1 MNKSKLKKITS
12 ARLFLPIVCLIAVL
26 LLNVIKTPDFFNVS
40 IRNGVL
46 YGYIIDVINRASE
59 LVILAIGMTL
69 VTAASGGQDISV
81 GAIMAVAAAV
91 CCQILS
97 GGQVS
102 VNEYQNSVIL
112 AVIAALLASAL
123 CGAFNGFLV
132 AKLNIQPMVATLIL
146 YTAGRGI
153 AQLITN
159 GQITYIRVDSF
170 KMAGGYIG
178 KCPIPTPI
186 FFAIITV
193 VIVYLILK
201 KTALGLYIESVGING
216 KAARLVGLNSTMI
229 KFLTYVICGVLAGI
243 AGIVASSR
251 IYSADANNIGLNL
264 EMDAILAVALGGNFL
279 GGGKFSLIGSVIGA
293 YTIQALTTTLYAM
306 NVKADQLPVYKAI
319 VVVIIVTLQSDVFK
333 KYIANLKAKKEVWQ
347 QKEVRSNES
356 KCTKKKITGNG
367 FLLLITIAL
376 FVVMY
381 VAGMIIFADK
391 GFAKPQMF
399 LNLFVSNAGLL
410 VIACGLTIVM
420 ITGGIDISVGSVTAL
435 VCMVIADLMENKGVS
450 AYAAVLLHC

>member
-1 MNKSKLKKITS
+1 MNKAKLKKITS

-26 LLNVIKTPDFFNVS
+26 LINVIKTPDFFNIT

-46 YGYIIDVINRASE
+46 YGYVIDVINRASE
-59 LVILAIGMTL
+59 LVILAVGMTL

-81 GAIMAVAAAV
+81 GAVMAVAAAV

-97 GGQVS
+97 GGAAS
-102 VNEYQNSVIL
+102 VTEYQNSLII
-112 AVIAALLASAL
+112 AVIAALLAAAL

-153 AQLITN
+153 AQLVTN
-159 GQITYIRVDSF
+159 GQITYIRVPSF
-170 KMAGGYIG
+170 QMAGGYIG
-178 KCPIPTPI
+178 KSPVPTPVL
-186 FFAIITV
+186 FAIVTV
-193 VIVYLILK
+193 VIVALILK

-243 AGIVASSR
+243 AGLVASSR
-251 IYSADANNIGLNL
+251 IYSADANNNL

-319 VVVIIVTLQSDVFK
+319 VVIIIVTLQSDVFK
-333 KYIANLKAKKEVWQ
+333 KFVANHRSKKVSVAAEGG
-347 QKEVRSNES
+347 QK
-356 KCTKKKITGNG
+356 
-367 FLLLITIAL
+367 
-376 FVVMY
+376 
-381 VAGMIIFADK
+381 
-391 GFAKPQMF
+391 
-399 LNLFVSNAGLL
+399 
-410 VIACGLTIVM
+410 
-420 ITGGIDISVGSVTAL
+420 
-435 VCMVIADLMENKGVS
+435 
-450 AYAAVLLHC
+450 

>member
-81 GAIMAVAAAV
+81 GAVMAVAAAV

-102 VNEYQNSVIL
+102 VNEYQNSIII

-153 AQLITN
+153 AQLVTN

-186 FFAIITV
+186 FFEIITV
-193 VIVYLILK
+193 LIVYLILK

-333 KYIANLKAKKEVWQ
+333 KYIAGLKAKKSVAVEGG
-347 QKEVRSNES
+347 QK
-356 KCTKKKITGNG
+356 
-367 FLLLITIAL
+367 
-376 FVVMY
+376 
-381 VAGMIIFADK
+381 
-391 GFAKPQMF
+391 
-399 LNLFVSNAGLL
+399 
-410 VIACGLTIVM
+410 
-420 ITGGIDISVGSVTAL
+420 
-435 VCMVIADLMENKGVS
+435 
-450 AYAAVLLHC
+450 